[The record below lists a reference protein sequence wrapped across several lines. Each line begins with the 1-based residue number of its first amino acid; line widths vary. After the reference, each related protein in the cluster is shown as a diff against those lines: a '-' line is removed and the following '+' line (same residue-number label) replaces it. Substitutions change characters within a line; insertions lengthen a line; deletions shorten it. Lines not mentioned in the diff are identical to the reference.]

1 MDSRP
6 KGKIFW
12 RIHTDGQYKH
22 EKILNTYLSENPKLK
37 PQCNITSHLSE
48 WLSSKRKQITNA
60 IGVDVKKKGSSHFV
74 DGNVCWYGHYWKQ
87 CDCCLVAESR
97 SKGLLKKLKI
107 ELTYDLIQ
115 KFNSW
120 VSIQKKIIT
129 LTLKRYMSLNV
140 HCSIICNCQDME
152 TT

>member
-60 IGVDVKKKGSSHFV
+60 IGVDVKKKDPHT
-74 DGNVCWYGHYWKQ
+74 
-87 CDCCLVAESR
+87 
-97 SKGLLKKLKI
+97 LLMGMCVGTVTI
-107 ELTYDLIQ
+107 E
-115 KFNSW
+115 NS
-120 VSIQKKIIT
+120 VI
-129 LTLKRYMSLNV
+129 V
-140 HCSIICNCQDME
+140 V
-152 TT
+152 